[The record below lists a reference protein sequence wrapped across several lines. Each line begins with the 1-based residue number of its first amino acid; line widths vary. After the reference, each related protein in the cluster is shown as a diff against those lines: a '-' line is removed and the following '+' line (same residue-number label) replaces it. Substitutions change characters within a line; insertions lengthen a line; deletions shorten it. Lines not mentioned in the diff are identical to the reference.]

1 MTAPRK
7 RDFARGQA
15 GEVGKAGGNQRRD
28 HTSVVECNGALFVE
42 TPHLSTLF
50 DRPHRNIMRDV
61 ERLIAGGAIDAHNP
75 ERIAYVDSRGRVQ
88 EAYRLSERDALVLM
102 PFIGGKRSME
112 GQARLVDEFLYVR
125 QQLRASKAMQ
135 ADPAWIEAREAGKT
149 DRRDLTDA
157 VQALCERAHER
168 GDSTTPLH
176 LWITAATRAVTSAL
190 FEVGGERIAAIRDRL
205 TARQLRRL
213 ALAEETYARAVDSLL
228 DTDAHHRAINEQGK
242 VAVLAFAAATGGR
255 EVPGVDPV
263 ARRILRHAG
272 FIHPQLVGL
281 LAVAVPAL
289 VAVLAAFF
297 GGA

>member
-1 MTAPRK
+1 MAAPR
-7 RDFARGQA
+7 RDNARGQA
-15 GEVGKAGGNQRRD
+15 GEVGKASGNQRRD

-61 ERLIAGGAIDAHNP
+61 ERLIAGGAIDALNP
-75 ERIAYVDSRGRVQ
+75 ERISYLDSMGRAQ

-135 ADPAWIEAREAGKT
+135 ADPAWIEAREVGKA
-149 DRRDLTDA
+149 DRRDLTDV
-157 VQALCERAHER
+157 VQALCLRAQER
-168 GDSTTPLH
+168 GDSTTPLR
-176 LWITAATRAVTSAL
+176 LWETAATRVVTSAL
-190 FEVGGERIAAIRDRL
+190 FETNGESIKAIRDRL

-213 ALAEETYARAVDSLL
+213 GLAEETYTRAVDSLL